1 MYSPNVIARNIAAIE
16 KEFKIRLHRYE
27 PGDSWDISA
36 SLGDAPRDLSPAE
49 AAFVQNELLMSKCD
63 WEYWTRYAYI
73 AQDGGGAGPM
83 VLRESQHL
91 VLKRHLAPAQERI
104 EAAVKAG
111 EPTDGIRFYWHK
123 ARQLYATTTA
133 RTLIW
138 HQLLCRNDSRA
149 LTAVANDDQL
159 TPMYDRDKMLYDGLP
174 WWMKP
179 VLEFDVKDEH
189 IHIADTHS
197 RVAYAAG
204 NQKGGMGQG
213 SQFEL
218 QHLTECAFWDMPEYH
233 IDYILKDTLPQSPLT
248 LAIREST
255 ANGRGD
261 WWHTQT
267 EDARFGRSSWG
278 YVFIPWYAVST
289 KRRRVP
295 PVDWI
300 PDPLTLRHAEMV
312 LRTSPEWVGR
322 AVTLTK
328 EQLYW
333 WESERK
339 DAQRKH
345 ALAMFYTN
353 CPATP
358 EESFQHHQ
366 KAAFEPE
373 QIERWILGTSSPMN
387 ATEVAIR
394 G

>member
-1 MYSPNVIARNIAAIE
+1 MYSPKIIERNIAATE
-16 KEFKIRLHRYE
+16 REFGIKLHRYS

-36 SLGDAPRDLSPAE
+36 SLGDVPRDIAQQE
-49 AAFVQNELLMSKCD
+49 AAFVQNELLLSKLD
-63 WEYWTRYAYI
+63 FEYATRYFQI
-73 AQDGGGAGPM
+73 AIDGGGAGPLQM
-83 VLRESQHL
+83 RESQRL
-91 VLKRHLAPAQERI
+91 VLDRYLAPAEEKV
-104 EAAVKAG
+104 EAAVAAG

-133 RTLIW
+133 RALTW
-138 HQLLCRNDSRA
+138 HRLLFRSDARA
-149 LTAVANDDQL
+149 LAAVANEDQI
-159 TPMYDRDKMLYDGLP
+159 TPLYDRDKRLYDGLP
-174 WWMKP
+174 WWMRP
-179 VLEFDVKDEH
+179 SLEFDVKNEH
-189 IHIADTHS
+189 IYLS
-197 RVAYAAG
+197 QLRSSLSFAAG

-278 YVFIPWYAVST
+278 YVFIPWYVVRQ

-295 PVDWI
+295 PLDWQ
-300 PDPLTLRHAEMV
+300 PDAMTLRHAEMV
-312 LRTSPEWVGR
+312 LNTSPEWVGHT
-322 AVTLTK
+322 VTLDK

-358 EESFQHHQ
+358 TESFQHHQ

-373 QIERWILGTSSPMN
+373 QIEKWRLGTSSPMN